1 MSNVQRAVKLFSIR
15 KCLTAP
21 LYASNQILVLLLLLS
36 FFSIYGMKK
45 ITNRAQSIATIEP
58 YVILASPFIWF
69 MHLSIL

>member
-1 MSNVQRAVKLFSIR
+1 MSNIQRAVKLFSVR
-15 KCLTAP
+15 KCLTA
-21 LYASNQILVLLLLLS
+21 LYASNPGTSVISSFS

-58 YVILASPFIWF
+58 NVIVISAFIWF

>member
-15 KCLTAP
+15 KCLTAL
-21 LYASNQILVLLLLLS
+21 LYASNPDTSIS
-36 FFSIYGMKK
+36 FLFSFSIYGMKK